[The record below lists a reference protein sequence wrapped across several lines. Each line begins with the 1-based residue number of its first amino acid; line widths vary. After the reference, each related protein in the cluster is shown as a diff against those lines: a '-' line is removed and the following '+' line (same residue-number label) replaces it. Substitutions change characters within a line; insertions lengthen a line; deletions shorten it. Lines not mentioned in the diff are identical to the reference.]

1 MQIPLCIP
9 QNLVR
14 LTGSLWRAPNAA
26 AMTRKGTSEGE
37 RGKNTCQRR
46 TKRRLLS
53 RFLAQAS

>member
-26 AMTRKGTSEGE
+26 AMRLE
-37 RGKNTCQRR
+37 RALAKESAAR
-46 TKRRLLS
+46 TLVDVERNAAYYLGS
-53 RFLAQAS
+53 